1 MKSQNNKM
9 KAIRKTCFMSLF
21 ITIMTLLSSCAQ
33 DPTEFLEYHKMVF
46 WFNGET
52 YVKLL
57 DDGAETGACVGNYY
71 LDNLKTH
78 PKRSGKNAEAEEAK
92 KSE

>member
-1 MKSQNNKM
+1 MIGDNIAFVDSTHVSIGLQP
-9 KAIRKTCFMSLF
+9 RKFDSFLAA
-21 ITIMTLLSSCAQ
+21 AQ
-33 DPTEFLEYHKMVF
+33 EAGYSRMYGGIHFDCDI
-46 WFNGET
+46 N
-52 YVKLL
+52 
-57 DDGAETGACVGNYY
+57 DGAETGACVGNYY